1 MGTEN
6 QPIHTGNRQQAEI
19 PVASMRSE
27 LERQRQTSRRLL
39 NDLASAI
46 YRSASHVTNRAGG
59 AMASAARR
67 TGNAAQYVQDQY
79 LREMVTGLGR
89 FIRSHPAPSLAV
101 AILAGVVV
109 GRALRNR

>member
-1 MGTEN
+1 MGSEN
-6 QPIHTGNRQQAEI
+6 EPIHTTSQQPAEI
-19 PVASMRSE
+19 PVSSMRSE
-27 LERQRQTSRRLL
+27 LEKQRQTSRRLL

-59 AMASAARR
+59 AVASAARR
-67 TGNAAQYVQDQY
+67 TGSAAHYVQDQY

-89 FIRSHPAPSLAV
+89 FVRRHPAPSLAAAV
-101 AILAGVVV
+101 IAGVVV